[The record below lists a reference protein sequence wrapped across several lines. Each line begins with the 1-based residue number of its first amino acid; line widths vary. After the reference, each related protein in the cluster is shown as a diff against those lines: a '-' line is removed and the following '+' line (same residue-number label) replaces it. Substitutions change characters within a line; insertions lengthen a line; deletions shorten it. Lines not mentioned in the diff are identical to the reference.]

1 MNSIE
6 LKKFSRGSDIMDT
19 KVEFLV
25 PYFSDCFPLL
35 NMWVKIG
42 NLSYAG
48 CSKMGLKIP
57 VILLGKHW
65 IK

>member
-1 MNSIE
+1 
-6 LKKFSRGSDIMDT
+6 MDT

-25 PYFSDCFPLL
+25 PYFSDFFPLL
-35 NMWVKIG
+35 NMRVKIG

-48 CSKMGLKIP
+48 GSNMGLKIP
-57 VILLGKHW
+57 VILFGKHW